1 MAERPKGTY
10 ISNVFNPGF
19 DKNLPFG
26 FVDVVYSNDG
36 SALGFMRD
44 GNFYKLGEKADDA
57 SPKRQRAGTEGVP
70 GLNDQRAAQA
80 ERDSLS
86 TKLKDLDNKG
96 VSKNDANYIDTY
108 NKYNAAQKRLDDVN
122 AKIEAYVEKN
132 QQYKEEWKA
141 AKEKQQEG
149 AYEEIQQI
157 VTQKE
162 EVQAAK
168 QSANNEKKRRQLE
181 ADKADAE
188 RRGDTEA
195 ARKAQQDINNIPQT
209 PIKPKATTPT
219 EKPRVSARAQEAG
232 VNKPTASATATSTT
246 TGTTTGGTT
255 GGTTTGGT
263 SGGTSSGTTKKK
275 KSASQVKE
283 DRKLTAE
290 NILFEYGVIDAVVQQ
305 DPQLKQAFL
314 DFVSGKITEARFKNL
329 INTSNFKAKY
339 GKTIRDRVTYKAIH
353 DSLSPEEQAAGGS
366 QYSQELFDVV
376 SQLKS
381 DAQSM
386 GATISDDDIKI
397 AAENLYMK
405 GQNDNTTV
413 RQAALRPYIKLGV
426 SPITGGATV
435 GGKAGVNY
443 QELLQTAYQNG
454 VSVSELPKVL
464 GYQGMDQ
471 VLQAISSG
479 EPVTTFQQG
488 IRSYASTG
496 QSDFVKNQL
505 AQGVDLRTV
514 AQPYITAMAE
524 VLELQ
529 PDSIQLNDSV
539 LQSGLQNNGM
549 NIFDYKKLLKKDNRW
564 QYTKGAEQDVSNA
577 TMRILREFGF
587 EG

>member
-1 MAERPKGTY
+1 
-10 ISNVFNPGF
+10 
-19 DKNLPFG
+19 
-26 FVDVVYSNDG
+26 
-36 SALGFMRD
+36 
-44 GNFYKLGEKADDA
+44 
-57 SPKRQRAGTEGVP
+57 
-70 GLNDQRAAQA
+70 
-80 ERDSLS
+80 
-86 TKLKDLDNKG
+86 
-96 VSKNDANYIDTY
+96 
-108 NKYNAAQKRLDDVN
+108 
-122 AKIEAYVEKN
+122 
-132 QQYKEEWKA
+132 
-141 AKEKQQEG
+141 
-149 AYEEIQQI
+149 
-157 VTQKE
+157 
-162 EVQAAK
+162 
-168 QSANNEKKRRQLE
+168 
-181 ADKADAE
+181 
-188 RRGDTEA
+188 
-195 ARKAQQDINNIPQT
+195 
-209 PIKPKATTPT
+209 
-219 EKPRVSARAQEAG
+219 
-232 VNKPTASATATSTT
+232 
-246 TGTTTGGTT
+246 
-255 GGTTTGGT
+255 
-263 SGGTSSGTTKKK
+263 
-275 KSASQVKE
+275 
-283 DRKLTAE
+283 
-290 NILFEYGVIDAVVQQ
+290 
-305 DPQLKQAFL
+305 
-314 DFVSGKITEARFKNL
+314 
-329 INTSNFKAKY
+329 
-339 GKTIRDRVTYKAIH
+339 
-353 DSLSPEEQAAGGS
+353 
-366 QYSQELFDVV
+366 
-376 SQLKS
+376 
-381 DAQSM
+381 
-386 GATISDDDIKI
+386 
-397 AAENLYMK
+397 MK

-577 TMRILREFGF
+577 TMRILRDFGF